1 MLKLAVTLV
10 IPYLILTQLGGV
22 TDLDPR
28 IVLLIALVFPVGWML
43 AAMRRR
49 ADVGITPIVGLVGIL
64 LTAAI
69 GTLAEDPRWLAVKEA
84 SVPLL
89 FGLAILASSRTS
101 RPLVE
106 LLVDKVIDRDAV
118 RAALANRNA
127 GDRWQRLMTRATL
140 AWAGALLVSAALNFA
155 LARIVVTSP
164 GGTAEFNAELAR
176 MTALGLPVITVPMMV
191 MMSATVW
198 YIVHGVT
205 DITDLTPR
213 EIARGP
219 RIFERVDALVRRIR
233 PRSAGQRPPGRDIG

>member
-10 IPYLILTQLGGV
+10 IPYAILTRLGGV

-28 IVLLIALVFPVGWML
+28 VVLLIALAFPVGWML
-43 AAMRRR
+43 GALRRR
-49 ADVGITPIVGLVGIL
+49 ADVGIIPVVGLVGIL

-69 GTLAEDPRWLAVKEA
+69 VTLAEDPRWLAVKEA

-106 LLVDKVIDRDAV
+106 LLIDKVIDRDAI
-118 RAALANRNA
+118 RAALASHDA
-127 GDRWQRLMTRATL
+127 SDRWQRLMTRATL

-155 LARIVVTSP
+155 LARVVVTSP

-205 DITDLTPR
+205 NITGLAPR

-219 RIFERVDALVRRIR
+219 RLFERVDGVLRRLN
-233 PRSAGQRPPGRDIG
+233 PRRS

>member
-10 IPYLILTQLGGV
+10 IPYIILTRLGSV
-22 TDLDPR
+22 ADLDPR
-28 IVLLIALVFPVGWML
+28 AVLLIALAFPVGWMV
-43 AAMRRR
+43 AALLRR
-49 ADVGITPIVGLVGIL
+49 ADVGITPVVGLAGIL

-106 LLVDKVIDRDAV
+106 ILIDKVVDRDAV
-118 RAALANRNA
+118 RAALASHDA
-127 GDRWQRLMTRATL
+127 GDRWQRLMTRATF
-140 AWAGALLVSAALNFA
+140 AWAGALLVSATLNFA

-205 DITDLTPR
+205 DITGLTPR

-219 RIFERVDALVRRIR
+219 RLFERVDTIARRLR
-233 PRSAGQRPPGRDIG
+233 LTPRRQ

>member
-10 IPYLILTQLGGV
+10 IPYIILTRLGSL

-28 IVLLIALVFPVGWML
+28 AVLLIALAFPVGWML
-43 AAMRRR
+43 GALHRR
-49 ADVGITPIVGLVGIL
+49 ADVGITPVVGLVGIL

-69 GTLAEDPRWLAVKEA
+69 GTLADDPRWLAVKEA

-89 FGLAILASSRTS
+89 FGLAILASSRT
-101 RPLVE
+101 RHPLVE
-106 LLVDKVIDRDAV
+106 ILVDKVVDRDAV
-118 RAALANRNA
+118 RTALANRDA
-127 GDRWQRLMTRATL
+127 SDRWQRLMTRATL
-140 AWAGALLVSAALNFA
+140 AWAGALLVSAVLNFA

-176 MTALGLPVITVPMMV
+176 MTALGLPVITLPMMV
-191 MMSATVW
+191 MMSTTVW

-205 DITDLTPR
+205 DITGLAPR

-219 RIFERVDALVRRIR
+219 RIFERVDAIARRLRLSPRR
-233 PRSAGQRPPGRDIG
+233 PQA

>member
-10 IPYLILTQLGGV
+10 IPYAILTRLGGV

-28 IVLLIALVFPVGWML
+28 VVLLIALAFPVGWML
-43 AAMRRR
+43 GALRRR
-49 ADVGITPIVGLVGIL
+49 ADVGIIPVVGLVGIL

-106 LLVDKVIDRDAV
+106 LLIDKVIDRDAI
-118 RAALANRNA
+118 RAALASHDA
-127 GDRWQRLMTRATL
+127 SDRWQRLMTRATL

-155 LARIVVTSP
+155 LARVVVTSP

-205 DITDLTPR
+205 NITGLAPR

-219 RIFERVDALVRRIR
+219 RLCERVAGVLRRR
-233 PRSAGQRPPGRDIG
+233 NPRRS

>member
-10 IPYLILTQLGGV
+10 IPYLILTRLGAATG
-22 TDLDPR
+22 LDPR
-28 IVLLIALVFPVGWML
+28 VVLLVALAFPVGWMT
-43 AAMRRR
+43 AALIRR
-49 ADVGITPIVGLVGIL
+49 ADVGITPAVGLVSIL
-64 LTAAI
+64 LTAGV
-69 GTLAEDPRWLAVKEA
+69 GTLANDPRWLAVKEA
-84 SVPLL
+84 SVPLV

-106 LLVDKVIDRDAV
+106 LLIDKVVDRAAVRDAL
-118 RAALANRNA
+118 AARDA

-140 AWAGALLVSAALNFA
+140 AWAGALLVSATLNFA

-164 GGTAEFNAELAR
+164 AGTDAFNEELAT
-176 MTALGLPVITVPMMV
+176 MTALGLPVITLPMMV

-205 DITDLTPR
+205 AITGLTPR

-219 RIFERVDALVRRIR
+219 RLFERVDALFRFLRLAPGHRR
-233 PRSAGQRPPGRDIG
+233 

>member
-10 IPYLILTQLGGV
+10 IPYIILTRLGSV
-22 TDLDPR
+22 TELDPR
-28 IVLLIALVFPVGWML
+28 AVLLIALAFPVGWMV
-43 AAMRRR
+43 AALLRR
-49 ADVGITPIVGLVGIL
+49 ADVGITPVVGLAGIL

-106 LLVDKVIDRDAV
+106 ILIDKVVDRDAV
-118 RAALANRNA
+118 RAALASHDA
-127 GDRWQRLMTRATL
+127 GDRWQRLMTRATF
-140 AWAGALLVSAALNFA
+140 AWAGALLVSATLNFA

-205 DITDLTPR
+205 DITGLTPR

-219 RIFERVDALVRRIR
+219 RLFERVDTIARRLR
-233 PRSAGQRPPGRDIG
+233 LTPRRQ

>member
-10 IPYLILTQLGGV
+10 IPYVILTRLGGV

-28 IVLLIALVFPVGWML
+28 AVLLIALAFPVGWML
-43 AAMRRR
+43 AALSRR
-49 ADVGITPIVGLVGIL
+49 ADVGITPVVGLVGIL

-69 GTLAEDPRWLAVKEA
+69 GTLANDPRWLAVKEA
-84 SVPLL
+84 SVPLV
-89 FGLAILASSRTS
+89 FGLAILVSSRTS

-106 LLVDKVIDRDAV
+106 LLIDKVVDRDAV
-118 RAALANRNA
+118 RAALASHNA
-127 GDRWQRLMTRATL
+127 DDRWQRLMTRATL

-164 GGTAEFNAELAR
+164 AGTDAFNTELAR

-205 DITDLTPR
+205 GITGLSAR
-213 EIARGP
+213 QIARGP
-219 RIFERVDALVRRIR
+219 RLFERVDSIARFLRLAPGSRR
-233 PRSAGQRPPGRDIG
+233 